1 MVYLSSPEGGRT
13 VFPGQGLEE
22 EAVEGDALLWH
33 GMRADQ
39 KKDARGLHLA
49 CPILAG
55 GCLPV
60 LRKITNSVLKYLVLF
75 WSGSKW
81 MVNLGVNLLEG
92 WEGSRRQG
100 VGSWERAGKGSMEKL
115 EQWQALPCPRVGR
128 TFEHL

>member
-49 CPILAG
+49 CPVLAG
-55 GCLPV
+55 GRLPV
-60 LRKITNSVLKYLVLF
+60 LRKITNSLLKYLI
-75 WSGSKW
+75 S
-81 MVNLGVNLLEG
+81 
-92 WEGSRRQG
+92 
-100 VGSWERAGKGSMEKL
+100 
-115 EQWQALPCPRVGR
+115 
-128 TFEHL
+128 T

>member
-49 CPILAG
+49 CPVLAG
-55 GCLPV
+55 GRLSDYKQCV
-60 LRKITNSVLKYLVLF
+60 EI
-75 WSGSKW
+75 SGSFLVRKQ
-81 MVNLGVNLLEG
+81 VDGEPGSELARGLGG
-92 WEGSRRQG
+92 ISQGGCWELGGS
-100 VGSWERAGKGSMEKL
+100 
-115 EQWQALPCPRVGR
+115 
-128 TFEHL
+128 

>member
-13 VFPGQGLEE
+13 VFPGQGLKE

-49 CPILAG
+49 CPVLAG
-55 GCLPV
+55 ECLPV
-60 LRKITNSVLKYLVLF
+60 LRKITNSVLIYLVLF

-81 MVNLGVNLLEG
+81 MVNLGVNLL
-92 WEGSRRQG
+92 S
-100 VGSWERAGKGSMEKL
+100 L
-115 EQWQALPCPRVGR
+115 I
-128 TFEHL
+128 HI